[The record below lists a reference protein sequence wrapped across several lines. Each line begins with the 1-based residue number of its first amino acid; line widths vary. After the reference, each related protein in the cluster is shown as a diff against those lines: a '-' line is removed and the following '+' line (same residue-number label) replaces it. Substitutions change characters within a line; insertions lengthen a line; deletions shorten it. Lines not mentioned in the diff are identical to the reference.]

1 MKIKIIRIIALLILI
16 SFFGCE
22 NPFSPKADYSQN
34 NGIGMISD
42 LSTPDGI
49 FQNMQYAYNFKD
61 TTIYG
66 GILDPNFI
74 FTFHDYEE
82 QFDVSWGRTEEMK
95 VTYGLFDNTERLD
108 LIWNNII
115 LSTQDS
121 LNANIVRGF
130 NLTITFN
137 PNDILRVDGRV
148 NLSLSKNKDGKWQIV
163 KWLDESNFYNKYFLL
178 YDFFVIKELSIN
190 YRAKF
195 SFFLH

>member
-163 KWLDESNFYNKYFLL
+163 KWLDESNF
-178 YDFFVIKELSIN
+178 
-190 YRAKF
+190 
-195 SFFLH
+195 

>member
-1 MKIKIIRIIALLILI
+1 MKIKTIGFLLSLILI
-16 SFFGCE
+16 TIFGCD
-22 NPFSPKADYSQN
+22 NPFSPKADFSSIN
-34 NGIGMISD
+34 NSGMISD
-42 LSTPDGI
+42 LSTTDGV

-66 GILDPNFI
+66 GLLDPNFI
-74 FTFHDYEE
+74 FSYHDYDQ

-137 PNDILRVDGRV
+137 PNDILRIDGRV
-148 NLSLSKNKDGKWQIV
+148 NLSLSKNKVGKWQIV
-163 KWLDESNFYNKYFLL
+163 KWLDESNF
-178 YDFFVIKELSIN
+178 
-190 YRAKF
+190 
-195 SFFLH
+195 